1 VGLFVLEARM
11 PTLQTLLDQRATAW
25 DKAQEFQNRAATE
38 AEMSAEDRAAWD
50 AALADVERL
59 SADIERDER
68 HQRLASIDY
77 SQVIEATKEA
87 DEERHGG
94 PDKAEAYAEAYRSWM
109 RDGTAD
115 LTSEQRTALRSGWV
129 DGKELRAAGVATG
142 AAGGYTVPP
151 AFRAQLIETMKFFS
165 SMRDVAE
172 VITTET
178 GATLPWPTNDD
189 TANVG
194 AILSENTQVTEQDVT
209 IGTNDVGAYMYTS
222 KLVRVSLQLLND
234 SAFNLEAWLAQ
245 VLGRRIGRAQNA
257 HFTTGTGTAQPEGV
271 QTNAVIGKTGGT
283 GQTTSVTYD
292 DLIDLI
298 HSVDPAYRNSG
309 RVGFMLNDATLATAR
324 KLKDGQGR
332 PLWEPS
338 IQVGVPDGLLGYKY
352 TVNQD
357 MPVMAAN
364 ARSILFG
371 DFFAGYLIRDVQD
384 VQMLRLAERYA
395 DYLQVGFLAF
405 ARTDGTPQD
414 TAAYKAYRNSAT

>member
-1 VGLFVLEARM
+1 M
-11 PTLQTLLDQRATAW
+11 PTLQTLLDQRASAW
-25 DKAQEFQNRAATE
+25 NKATEFQNRAATE
-38 AEMSAEDRAAWD
+38 AEMSAEDRSAWD

-59 SADIERDER
+59 SADIEREER
-68 HQRLASIDY
+68 HARLANVDY
-77 SQVIEATKEA
+77 SQVIDATKEA
-87 DEERHGG
+87 DEDRHGG
-94 PDKAEAYAEAYRSWM
+94 PDKAEAYADAWRSWV
-109 RDGTAD
+109 REGTTE
-115 LTSEQRTALRSGWV
+115 LSSEERTVLRTGWV
-129 DGKELRAAGVATG
+129 DGKELRAQGVATG
-142 AAGGYTVPP
+142 AAGGYMVPAP
-151 AFRAQLIETMKFFS
+151 FRAKLIEAQKFYS

-189 TANVG
+189 TANIG
-194 AILSENTQVTEQDVT
+194 AILAENSQVTEQDVT
-209 IGTNDVGAYMYTS
+209 LGTNDIGAYMYTS

-234 SAFNLEAWLAQ
+234 NAFDLESWLAG
-245 VLGRRIGRAQNA
+245 VLGRRIGRAQNQ

-271 QTNAVIGKTGGT
+271 QTNAVIGKTGTT

-309 RVGFMLNDATLATAR
+309 RAQFMLNDTTLAAAR
-324 KLKDGQGR
+324 KLKDSQNR

-338 IQVGVPDGLLGYKY
+338 IQVGVPDGLLGYGY
-352 TVNQD
+352 SINQD

-364 ARSILFG
+364 AKSILFG
-371 DFFAGYLIRDVQD
+371 DFYAGYLIRDVQD
-384 VQMLRLAERYA
+384 VQLLRLAERYA

>member
-1 VGLFVLEARM
+1 M
-11 PTLQTLLDQRATAW
+11 PTLKDLLDQRATAW
-25 DKAQEFQNRAATE
+25 DKAQKFQDRAATDSE
-38 AEMSAEDRAAWD
+38 LSAEDRSAWD

-59 SADIERDER
+59 STDIEREER
-68 HQRLASIDY
+68 HARLASVDY
-77 SQVIEATKEA
+77 SQVLEATKEA

-94 PDKAEAYAEAYRSWM
+94 PDKAAAYADAYRAWM
-109 RDGTAD
+109 RDGTTELSA
-115 LTSEQRTALRSGWV
+115 EQRSALRSGWV

-151 AFRAQLIETMKFFS
+151 EFRAKLVEAQKFYS

-172 VITTET
+172 VITTT
-178 GATLPWPTNDD
+178 SGATLPWPTNDD

-209 IGTNDVGAYMYTS
+209 FGTKDVDAYVYTS

-234 SAFNLEAWLAQ
+234 SAFDLEGWLAQ

-257 HFTTGTGTAQPEGV
+257 HFTTGTGSSQPEGV
-271 QTNAVIGKTGGT
+271 QTNSTVGKTGAT
-283 GQTTSVTYD
+283 GQTASVTYD
-292 DLIDLI
+292 DAIDLI

-309 RVGFMLNDATLATAR
+309 RAQWMLNDSTLAAFR
-324 KLKDGQGR
+324 KLKDGQNR

-338 IQVGVPDGLLGYKY
+338 VQVGTPDGLLGYKY
-352 TVNQD
+352 TVNTD

-364 ARSILFG
+364 AKSILFG
-371 DFFAGYLIRDVQD
+371 DFYAGYLIRDVQD
-384 VQMLRLAERYA
+384 VQLLRLAERYA

-405 ARTDGTPQD
+405 SRSDGIPQD

>member
-1 VGLFVLEARM
+1 M
-11 PTLQTLLDQRATAW
+11 PTLKDLLDQRAAAW
-25 DKAQEFQNRAATE
+25 NKAQEFQNRAATD
-38 AEMSAEDRAAWD
+38 AELSAEDRSAWD

-59 SADIERDER
+59 SADIEREER
-68 HQRLASIDY
+68 HARLSNVDY
-77 SQVIEATKEA
+77 SQVIDATKDAE
-87 DEERHGG
+87 EERHGG
-94 PDKAEAYAEAYRSWM
+94 PDKAEAYANAWRSWV
-109 RDGTAD
+109 REGTTE
-115 LTSEQRTALRSGWV
+115 LSSEERTALRSGWV
-129 DGKELRAAGVATG
+129 DGKELRAQGVATG
-142 AAGGYTVPP
+142 AAGGYLVPAP
-151 AFRAQLIETMKFFS
+151 FRAKLIEAQKFYS

-189 TANVG
+189 TANIG

-234 SAFNLEAWLAQ
+234 NAFDLESWLAG
-245 VLGRRIGRAQNA
+245 VLGRRIGRAQNQ

-271 QTNAVIGKTGGT
+271 QTNAVIGKTGTT

-309 RVGFMLNDATLATAR
+309 RAQFMLNDTTLAAAR
-324 KLKDGQGR
+324 KLKDGQNR

-338 IQVGVPDGLLGYKY
+338 IQVGTPDGLLGYGY
-352 TVNQD
+352 TINQD

-364 ARSILFG
+364 AKSILFG
-371 DFFAGYLIRDVQD
+371 DFYAGYLIRDVQD
-384 VQMLRLAERYA
+384 VQLLRLAERYA

>member
-1 VGLFVLEARM
+1 M

-25 DKAQEFQNRAATE
+25 NKATEFQSRAATE

-59 SADIERDER
+59 SADIEREER
-68 HQRLASIDY
+68 HQRLATVDY
-77 SQVIEATKEA
+77 SQVIDATREAE
-87 DEERHGG
+87 EERHGG
-94 PDKAEAYAEAYRSWM
+94 ADKADAYANAWRSWV
-109 RDGTAD
+109 REGTTE
-115 LTSEQRTALRSGWV
+115 LSSEERTVLRSGWV
-129 DGKELRAAGVATG
+129 DGKELRAQGVATG
-142 AAGGYTVPP
+142 AAGGYMVPAP
-151 AFRAQLIETMKFFS
+151 FRAKLIEAQKFYS

-194 AILSENTQVTEQDVT
+194 AILAENSQVTEQDVT
-209 IGTNDVGAYMYTS
+209 LGTNDIGAYMYTS

-234 SAFNLEAWLAQ
+234 NAFDLESWLAG
-245 VLGRRIGRAQNA
+245 VLGRRIGRAQNQ

-271 QTNAVIGKTGGT
+271 QTNAVIGKTGTT

-309 RVGFMLNDATLATAR
+309 RAQFMLNDTTLAAAR
-324 KLKDGQGR
+324 KLKDSQNR

-338 IQVGVPDGLLGYKY
+338 IQVGVPDGLLGYGY
-352 TVNQD
+352 SINQD

-364 ARSILFG
+364 AKSILFG
-371 DFFAGYLIRDVQD
+371 DFYAGYLIRDVQD
-384 VQMLRLAERYA
+384 VQLLRLAERYA

>member
-1 VGLFVLEARM
+1 M
-11 PTLQTLLDQRATAW
+11 PTLQSLLDQRATAW
-25 DKAQEFQNRAATE
+25 DKAQEFQNRAASD
-38 AEMSAEDRAAWD
+38 AELSAEDRSAWD

-59 SADIERDER
+59 SADIEREER
-68 HQRLASIDY
+68 HARLSSVDY
-77 SQVIEATKEA
+77 SQVIDATKDAE
-87 DEERHGG
+87 EERHGG
-94 PDKAEAYAEAYRSWM
+94 PDKAEAYANAWRSWV
-109 RDGTAD
+109 REGATE
-115 LTSEQRTALRSGWV
+115 LSSEERTVLRTGWV
-129 DGKELRAAGVATG
+129 DGKELRAQGVATG
-142 AAGGYTVPP
+142 AAGGYMVPAP
-151 AFRAQLIETMKFFS
+151 FRAKLIEAQKFYS

-194 AILSENTQVTEQDVT
+194 AILAENSQVTEQDVT
-209 IGTNDVGAYMYTS
+209 LGTNDIGAYMYTS

-234 SAFNLEAWLAQ
+234 NAFDLESWLAG
-245 VLGRRIGRAQNA
+245 VLGRRIGRAQNQ

-271 QTNAVIGKTGGT
+271 QTNSVIGKTGTT

-309 RVGFMLNDATLATAR
+309 RAQFMLNDTTLAAAR
-324 KLKDGQGR
+324 KLKDSQNR

-338 IQVGVPDGLLGYKY
+338 IQVGVPDGLLGYGY
-352 TVNQD
+352 TINQD

-364 ARSILFG
+364 AKSILFG
-371 DFFAGYLIRDVQD
+371 DFYAGYLIRDVQD
-384 VQMLRLAERYA
+384 VQLLRLAERYA

>member
-1 VGLFVLEARM
+1 M

-25 DKAQEFQNRAATE
+25 DKAQTFQNRSADD
-38 AEMSAEDRAAWD
+38 AELSAEDRAAWD

-68 HQRLASIDY
+68 HQRLAAVDY
-77 SQVIEATKEA
+77 SQVVQTVKEA
-87 DEERHGG
+87 DDERHGG
-94 PDKAEAYAEAYRSWM
+94 PDKAAAYADAYRAWM
-109 RDGTAD
+109 RDGTTELSAD
-115 LTSEQRTALRSGWV
+115 QRTALRSGWV

-151 AFRAQLIETMKFFS
+151 EFRAKLVEAQKFYS

-172 VITTET
+172 VITTES

-194 AILSENTQVTEQDVT
+194 AILAENTQVTEQDIT
-209 IGTNDVGAYMYTS
+209 FGTKDVDAYVYTS

-234 SAFNLEAWLAQ
+234 SAFDLEGWLAK

-257 HFTTGTGTAQPEGV
+257 HFTTGTGSSQPEGV
-271 QTNAVIGKTGGT
+271 QTNATIAKTGAN

-292 DLIDLI
+292 DAIDLI

-309 RVGFMLNDATLATAR
+309 RAQWMLADGTLAAFR
-324 KLKDGQGR
+324 KLKDGQNR

-338 IQVGVPDGLLGYKY
+338 VQVGVPDGLLGYAY
-352 TVNQD
+352 TINTD
-357 MPVMAAN
+357 MPAMAAN
-364 ARSILFG
+364 AKSILFG
-371 DFFAGYLIRDVQD
+371 DFYAGYLIRDVQD
-384 VQMLRLAERYA
+384 VQLLRLAERYA

-405 ARTDGTPQD
+405 SRSDGIPQD